1 MSRLQI
7 HSVHSPAPGPLAPC
21 EPLLSSD
28 DGAVIA
34 AELVARG
41 LSFERWPTNNEL
53 AEDADQEAILSA
65 YASEIVRIQGQGR
78 YPSVDAI
85 RLGPD
90 HPDRQALRLKFLAE
104 HTHAEDEVRFFV
116 EGQGL
121 FCLHIGEEVLQVL
134 CTRGDLIA
142 VPAGTRHWFDM
153 GAAPRFTA
161 LRFFENPEGWVA
173 QFTGDSIASRFPL
186 LDPLSCASAAGDAT
200 EPAAGLPPR
209 PAAPAA
215 R

>member
-1 MSRLQI
+1 M
-7 HSVHSPAPGPLAPC
+7 
-21 EPLLSSD
+21 PLLSSE

-34 AELVARG
+34 AELAARG
-41 LSFERWPTNNEL
+41 LRFERWPARGEL
-53 AEDADQEAILSA
+53 AEGADQEAILSA
-65 YASEIVRIQGQGR
+65 YAGEIARIQSQGQ
-78 YPSVDAI
+78 YPTVDAI

-90 HPDRQALRLKFLAE
+90 HPERQALRLKFLAE

-134 CTRGDLIA
+134 CTRGDLIG

-161 LRFFENPEGWVA
+161 LRFFDNPEGWVA
-173 QFTGDSIASRFPL
+173 LFTGDDIASRYPL
-186 LDPLSCASAAGDAT
+186 LDPLPEAATA
-200 EPAAGLPPR
+200 
-209 PAAPAA
+209 
-215 R
+215 

>member
-7 HSVHSPAPGPLAPC
+7 HSVHSPAPGPLAQS
-21 EPLLSSD
+21 EPLLSCD
-28 DGAVIA
+28 DGPVIA
-34 AELVARG
+34 AELAARG
-41 LSFERWPTNNEL
+41 LRFERWPARSEL
-53 AEDADQEAILSA
+53 AEDADQQAILSA
-65 YASEIVRIQGQGR
+65 YASEIVRIQSQGH
-78 YPSVDAI
+78 YPTVDVI

-90 HPDRQALRLKFLAE
+90 HPERQALRLKFLAE

-134 CTRGDLIA
+134 CTRGDLIC

-153 GAAPRFTA
+153 GATPRFTA
-161 LRFFENPEGWVA
+161 LRFFDNPEGWVA
-173 QFTGDSIASRFPL
+173 HFTGDSIASRFPL
-186 LDPLSCASAAGDAT
+186 LDTLSCASAAGGAT
-200 EPAAGLPPR
+200 GPAAGLPPR